1 VKRSAI
7 ILALVLAATAGLA
20 HAQKRLAN
28 TDKQGLGLKGH
39 DPVGFFTDGRPV
51 LGRAQYESTHNGV
64 RYRFAT
70 AENKQ
75 LFDADP
81 AKYEPQ
87 FGGFC
92 AYGMSRG
99 YAVDIELDAFQI
111 VNGRLLM
118 QYNKDVRD
126 KFNENPQENLK
137 KADANW
143 PKVVDKEGR

>member
-1 VKRSAI
+1 MKKSAI
-7 ILALVLAATAGLA
+7 VLVLILALAGLA
-20 HAQKRLAN
+20 QAQKRLVN

-39 DPVGFFTDGRPV
+39 DPVGFFTEGRPV
-51 LGRAQYESTHNGV
+51 LGRAQYESTYNGV
-64 RYRFAT
+64 RYRFGS
-70 AENKQ
+70 AENKR

-92 AYGMSRG
+92 AYGVSRG

-118 QYNKDVRD
+118 QYNKDVRE
-126 KFNENPQENLK
+126 KFNEEPQANLR
-137 KADANW
+137 KADEKW
-143 PKVVDKEGR
+143 PKVVEKEGR